1 MSRPETLPLALAGVL
16 LAAGVAADEVR
27 LKDGRVLIGATEVR
41 DEVVRVTT
49 RDGVETVPRAA
60 VQRIRS
66 DAELTAELER
76 LAARFG
82 DAPHARLELARIA
95 RDFGLLD
102 RMWELL
108 DGLVED
114 RAQLAAALRPRLD
127 AFLAEF
133 EGDLLPR
140 ALRTAPAERRVKE
153 LLLRVRPDTSPG
165 RRAAVAAILAGVTDA
180 DAVARLRE
188 SARKAMHSVAREVA
202 VRALAAR

>member
-82 DAPHARLELARIA
+82 DAPHARLELAR
-95 RDFGLLD
+95 RS
-102 RMWELL
+102 E
-108 DGLVED
+108 
-114 RAQLAAALRPRLD
+114 
-127 AFLAEF
+127 
-133 EGDLLPR
+133 
-140 ALRTAPAERRVKE
+140 ERRVGKAC
-153 LLLRVRPDTSPG
+153 G
-165 RRAAVAAILAGVTDA
+165 
-180 DAVARLRE
+180 ARW
-188 SARKAMHSVAREVA
+188 SAE
-202 VRALAAR
+202 